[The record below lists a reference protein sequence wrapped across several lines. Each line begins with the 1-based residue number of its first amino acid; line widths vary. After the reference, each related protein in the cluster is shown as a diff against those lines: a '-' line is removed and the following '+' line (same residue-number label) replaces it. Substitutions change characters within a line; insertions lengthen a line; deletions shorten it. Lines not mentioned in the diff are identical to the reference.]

1 MQENTMIERTDFGS
15 VENVL
20 RFIQERSDDIERVV
34 IPQAASLQDSQTGKV
49 IPNVGLIIWWVDRK
63 KSFIFH
69 EAAELVLNDGILNRM
84 QIRIEL
90 RTTDF

>member
-1 MQENTMIERTDFGS
+1 MYEQEEFGT

-34 IPQAASLQDSQTGKV
+34 IPQAASLIDKQTGDL
-49 IPNVGLIIWWVDRK
+49 IPDVGLIIWWVDGT

-69 EAAELVLNDGILNRM
+69 EAAELTLNDGILNRM
-84 QIRIEL
+84 KIRIEL
-90 RTTDF
+90 RSTSF